1 MNFRVWIEGL
11 EEYEP
16 YRARVEATP
25 RRFVFPRLFTGAD
38 GHGRVFIPFVSE
50 GMSEDDRNALKYLS
64 AALEEGGYEI
74 ADIKGGYA
82 RMKGKPNLVKIG
94 KLLDTLRQKDQKK
107 NDAALASGSVSRLK
121 HESDRRTTD
130 KYYNDTKSDFEN
142 MAYRAGAEFEIAI
155 SMNAHDIAS
164 MSTGR
169 GWESCMNLKQG
180 GHKRDVYCEVG
191 YGGFIAYLVGKGD
204 TEIKRPIAR
213 IHVRRFDSKSGRS
226 VAVPEETVYGTDKE
240 GFLEAVRSWL
250 NRVQGVVEAGP
261 YKRTG
266 GSHSDTFGNDKRHF
280 VRPDPKDGE
289 KVMGW
294 VDKWM
299 RMGKEKKAKYWQYFA
314 HAMSSLVAPGGASYP
329 KDFLVRVRDYIFG
342 KRKEGDAEFGT
353 EAFEGGSL
361 PVKGS
366 FNQNCNQYVP
376 SFAIRFP
383 EVVTRDHFVHAFTYA
398 ANHRQQSDLLD
409 RLAGAFPQ
417 HADKDMLKAARDSRT
432 REKIVG
438 KVKGLDSHHLA
449 VLEDEFKD
457 AMTVDNPRF
466 RMSDIP
472 AGRRSMSGDITGPHE
487 IQNNITTEMDKLQ
500 HFKPIPERLVR
511 RLVDFVARRG
521 DLKMEPGAEGSSEEG
536 ARHHRAVAAWC
547 RNAVLRHAIH
557 VLGLSRTDTP
567 SVQEFYRGLLPKWE
581 EAGGIGRLGWG
592 IAQLGENGRSFIP
605 FLKDKRKKVE
615 EMEFRSEMKS
625 LRIPMDESSFNK
637 SKDETLEAFDH
648 VIDSLER
655 GRRSE
660 KYKMEYG
667 VMLDAYLHDT
677 VLRDESRYLYKKI
690 FGADTPPEQ

>member
-1 MNFRVWIEGL
+1 MNFRGWIEGL

-25 RRFVFPRLFTGAD
+25 RSFAFSRLFASAD
-38 GHGRVFIPFVSE
+38 ENGRVFIPFVSE
-50 GMSEDDRNALKYLS
+50 DMSEEDRTALKYLS

-74 ADIKGGYA
+74 ADLKGGYA
-82 RMKGKPNLVKIG
+82 RIKGKPNLVKIG
-94 KLLDTLRQKDQKK
+94 KLLDTLRYKDHKK

-121 HESDRRTTD
+121 HESERRTIE
-130 KYYNDTKSDFEN
+130 KYYDDIKSDFEN
-142 MAYRAGAEFEIAI
+142 MAYRAGSEFEIAI

-169 GWESCMNLKQG
+169 GWSSCMNLKEG
-180 GHKRDVYCEVG
+180 DHKRDVYCEVG
-191 YGGFIAYLVGKGD
+191 YGGFIAYLVRKGD
-204 TEIKRPIAR
+204 REIKRPVAR
-213 IHVRRFDSKSGRS
+213 VHIRRFDSKSGRS
-226 VAVPEETVYGTDKE
+226 VAVPEETVYGTDKK
-240 GFLEAVRSWL
+240 GFLDAVRAWL

-261 YKRTG
+261 YRRVG
-266 GSHSDTFGNDKRHF
+266 GAYSDTFGNDKRHF
-280 VRPDPKDGE
+280 VRPEPKDGE
-289 KVMGW
+289 KVMAW

-299 RMGKEKKAKYWQYFA
+299 KMKREKKEKYWQYFA
-314 HAMSSLVAPGGASYP
+314 HAMSSLVALGGSTYP
-329 KDFLVRVRDYIFG
+329 KDFLIRVRDYIFG
-342 KRKEGDAEFGT
+342 KRKQGEAEFGT
-353 EAFEGGSL
+353 EAFEGGIL

-383 EVVTRDHFVHAFTYA
+383 EVITRDHFVHAFTYA

-409 RLAGAFPQ
+409 RLAEAFPQ
-417 HADKDMLKAARDSRT
+417 YADKDMLKAARDSRV

-449 VLEDEFKD
+449 VLEDEFKH
-457 AMTVDNPRF
+457 AMSLDNPRF

-472 AGRRSMSGDITGPHE
+472 EGRKAMSGDITSPHE
-487 IQNNITTEMDKLQ
+487 IQHNITTEMDKLQ

-511 RLVDFVARRG
+511 RLVDFVGKR
-521 DLKMEPGAEGSSEEG
+521 DQLKMQYNHEGLGDEAARYHRSQAEQ
-536 ARHHRAVAAWC
+536 A

-557 VLGLSRTDTP
+557 VLGLSGTDTP

-592 IAQLGENGRSFIP
+592 IAHLGENGRSFIP
-605 FLKDKRKKVE
+605 FLRKKRREVE
-615 EMEFRSEMKS
+615 GMEFSSEMKN
-625 LRIPMDESSFNK
+625 LRIPMDEARFDK
-637 SKDETLEAFDH
+637 SKEETLEAFDH
-648 VIDSLER
+648 VIDSLEG

-667 VMLDAYLHDT
+667 EMLDAYLYDQAVRDLSHD
-677 VLRDESRYLYKKI
+677 LRKKI
-690 FGADTPPEQ
+690 FGWKG